1 MTDAEMK
8 VGTKAFGI
16 PLFGCFARCRTWK
29 MRGLS
34 DGRFFVRETSVGANY
49 RAACRSRS
57 REEFIAKLG
66 LVLEET
72 DETVFWL
79 QMLADCNIVAGT
91 RLKSLIREANELTAS
106 SWRL

>member
-34 DGRFFVRETSVGANY
+34 GRRILRSGMSVGANY
-49 RAACRSRS
+49 HAACRLRS
-57 REEFIAKLG
+57 RQEFIAKLG
-66 LVLEET
+66 AGSGRDRWDVVLA
-72 DETVFWL
+72 WNAWPL
-79 QMLADCNIVAGT
+79 QHSGWNRA
-91 RLKSLIREANELTAS
+91 
-106 SWRL
+106 

>member
-16 PLFGCFARCRTWK
+16 PLFGCFARCRTRK
-29 MRGLS
+29 VRELS
-34 DGRFFVRETSVGANY
+34 DGRFFARERPSARIIVQ
-49 RAACRSRS
+49 RAGQVP
-57 REEFIAKLG
+57 IAKLG

>member
-1 MTDAEMK
+1 
-8 VGTKAFGI
+8 
-16 PLFGCFARCRTWK
+16 

>member
-1 MTDAEMK
+1 
-8 VGTKAFGI
+8 
-16 PLFGCFARCRTWK
+16 

-34 DGRFFVRETSVGANY
+34 DGRFFVRERPSAPIITQRVDYVLVRNSLQ
-49 RAACRSRS
+49 S
-57 REEFIAKLG
+57 LG